1 MSWGAACTTLTA
13 SLVSLHAA
21 QSPLLDGSL
30 EAKKS
35 KWCATLLESLTS
47 FLLSVYVPQPLLM
60 SLLIAS
66 ASDLRLTPAVSAAC
80 HAHLFVVSSFFCPA
94 FLTAPLFLRSLF
106 FLATADH
113 WEHSPD

>member
-35 KWCATLLESLTS
+35 KWCATLLEQSY
-47 FLLSVYVPQPLLM
+47 LLSSVRVCAPTALDVT
-60 SLLIAS
+60 
-66 ASDLRLTPAVSAAC
+66 SDC
-80 HAHLFVVSSFFCPA
+80 FC
-94 FLTAPLFLRSLF
+94 F
-106 FLATADH
+106 
-113 WEHSPD
+113 